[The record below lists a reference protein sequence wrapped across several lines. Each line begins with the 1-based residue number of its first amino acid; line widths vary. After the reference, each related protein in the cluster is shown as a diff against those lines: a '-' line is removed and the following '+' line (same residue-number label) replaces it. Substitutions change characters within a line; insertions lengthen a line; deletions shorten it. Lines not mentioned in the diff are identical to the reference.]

1 MAAAAPLSGIKVLDL
16 TKLAPGPHCT
26 MILGDLGADIIK
38 VEEPGPP
45 SGRRAEKAVAVRV
58 LRRSFL
64 LGPAYRPQHHNKT
77 VGIQPL
83 SEDRRLRFLWVPA
96 LHRP

>member
-38 VEEPGPP
+38 RTGRSGWRHAPEYRIGADQRARTQQEIDRNQPEE
-45 SGRRAEKAVAVRV
+45 
-58 LRRSFL
+58 
-64 LGPAYRPQHHNKT
+64 
-77 VGIQPL
+77 
-83 SEDRRLRFLWVPA
+83 
-96 LHRP
+96 

>member
-45 SGRRAEKAVAVRV
+45 TGRRAEA
-58 LRRSFL
+58 
-64 LGPAYRPQHHNKT
+64 
-77 VGIQPL
+77 
-83 SEDRRLRFLWVPA
+83 
-96 LHRP
+96 